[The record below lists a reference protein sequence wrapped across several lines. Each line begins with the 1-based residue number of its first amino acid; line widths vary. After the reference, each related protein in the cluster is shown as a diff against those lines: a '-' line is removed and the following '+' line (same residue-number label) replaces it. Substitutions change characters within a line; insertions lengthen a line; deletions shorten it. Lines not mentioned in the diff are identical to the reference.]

1 MYQKFLFRLFM
12 YLGILKRKVSMTGP
26 STSSAV
32 ATSAVESVDADQ
44 ARRRGVLKKDS
55 SYDDTLRPILKNNAG
70 PQSATADYRSDTA
83 DTISMLPSS
92 TLNDSAG
99 ALSSTSSEDLE
110 NFIDANNRGF
120 VGKNFMSFAS

>member
-1 MYQKFLFRLFM
+1 M
-12 YLGILKRKVSMTGP
+12 
-26 STSSAV
+26 TSSSGSSA
-32 ATSAVESVDADQ
+32 APSTSAVESADLADQ
-44 ARRRGVLKKDS
+44 QQASARSSRRGVLKKDS

-70 PQSATADYRSDTA
+70 PQSA
-83 DTISMLPSS
+83 DTISILPSS

>member
-1 MYQKFLFRLFM
+1 
-12 YLGILKRKVSMTGP
+12 MTGP

-32 ATSAVESVDADQ
+32 TTSSAVESADADQ

-70 PQSATADYRSDTA
+70 PQSADYRSDTA
-83 DTISMLPSS
+83 DTISVLPSS

-120 VGKNFMSFAS
+120 VGKNFMSFPLFIGFSCLRIVVNTY

>member
-1 MYQKFLFRLFM
+1 
-12 YLGILKRKVSMTGP
+12 MTGP

-32 ATSAVESVDADQ
+32 IASSAVESADADQ

-70 PQSATADYRSDTA
+70 PQSADYRSDTA
-83 DTISMLPSS
+83 DTISVLPSS

-120 VGKNFMSFAS
+120 VGKNFMSFPLFICFFIFANSCKYILNSNKWV